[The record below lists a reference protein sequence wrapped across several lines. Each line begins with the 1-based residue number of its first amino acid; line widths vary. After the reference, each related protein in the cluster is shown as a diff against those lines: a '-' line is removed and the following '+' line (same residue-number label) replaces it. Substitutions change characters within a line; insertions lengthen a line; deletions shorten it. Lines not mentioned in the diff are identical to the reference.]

1 MPVHEEKKVLT
12 FLPEQIFEMVADV
25 ERYPDFLPWCVASR
39 IKRRQEKRII
49 ADLVIGFKMIR
60 EKFTSQV
67 DLNREELRIEV
78 TYLDGPFKYLTN
90 TWIFETHPEGCL
102 VDFHVDFEFKS
113 KMLQILMEPLFHE
126 AVRRMVHAF
135 ETRAAVLFTPC
146 DKTATLK
153 I

>member
-1 MPVHEEKKVLT
+1 MPVHEEKKVLA

-39 IKRRQEKRII
+39 IKRRQENRII

-90 TWIFETHPEGCL
+90 TWIFEAHPKGCL

-146 DKTATLK
+146 KSAETP
-153 I
+153 